1 MFIICSL
8 NLITPFLCIELQMA
22 VLPNVVLLCICS
34 TLFTNILKISTYTH
48 LCSLFKAIWLS
59 ILLKCII
66 IAKNNCLLAHY
77 ESIKTSFYSFI
88 YSLIQQIF
96 VEYLLIAR
104 CENTGLKARFITK
117 SLFINLLFYCR
128 LMMEPVN
135 HELFVP
141 RSK

>member
-1 MFIICSL
+1 MYHLYIKSGNTF
-8 NLITPFLCIELQMA
+8 FCIELQMT
-22 VLPNVVLLCICS
+22 VLPNVILLCICS
-34 TLFTNILKISTYTH
+34 TLFSNILKISTYTH
-48 LCSLFKAIWLS
+48 LCSLFKAMWLS
-59 ILLKCII
+59 VLLKCII

-96 VEYLLIAR
+96 VEYLLIVR
-104 CENTGLKARFITK
+104 CENTGLKARFITI
-117 SLFINLLFYCR
+117 SLFVNLLFYCS